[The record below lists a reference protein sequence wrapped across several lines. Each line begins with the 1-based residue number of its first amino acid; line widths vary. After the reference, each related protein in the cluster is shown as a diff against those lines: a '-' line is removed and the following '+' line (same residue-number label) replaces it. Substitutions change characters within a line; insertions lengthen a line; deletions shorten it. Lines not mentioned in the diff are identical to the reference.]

1 MEPINSFKSFFES
14 LTSLQ
19 WSIIRLVPEQRTF
32 LEKYNTGQQYTGLD
46 YVDTN
51 WFTKQFCE
59 RNQNQI
65 LNEESCFKSLILEQL
80 IYINPTPE
88 QCTFLNKHNPEF
100 LTNNLRLLGFNA
112 GKTKKDLENFKEVS
126 NKLGLSDRWIYG
138 LYDMT
143 SIGAKF
149 VIYFTEQQITDL
161 FRNESVSNKNMWKEH
176 FVLTIYGFYIP
187 RSDCLNDIYWF
198 KLHKEKYDKS
208 WTAMI
213 NNCNNH

>member
-19 WSIIRLVPEQRTF
+19 WSLIRLVPEQRTF
-32 LEKYNTGQQYTGLD
+32 LKKYNTGKQYTGLD
-46 YVDTN
+46 YLDTD
-51 WFTKQFCE
+51 WFTKQFHV
-59 RNQNQI
+59 RNQI
-65 LNEESCFKSLILEQL
+65 LNEESCLKSLMPEQL
-80 IYINPTPE
+80 VYINPTPE

-100 LTNNLRLLGFNA
+100 LTNNLRLLGLYA

-138 LYDMT
+138 LS

-149 VIYFTEQQITDL
+149 VIYFTEQQIIDL

-176 FVLTIYGFYIP
+176 FVLTVYGFYIP

-198 KLHKEKYDKS
+198 RLHREKYDKT
-208 WTAMI
+208 WTDMI
-213 NNCNNH
+213 KA